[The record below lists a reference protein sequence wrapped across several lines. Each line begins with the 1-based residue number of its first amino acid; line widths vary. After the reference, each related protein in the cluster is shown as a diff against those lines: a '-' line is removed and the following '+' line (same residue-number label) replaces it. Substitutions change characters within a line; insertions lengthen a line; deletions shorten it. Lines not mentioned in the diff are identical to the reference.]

1 MFSYILTIAGVEHHR
16 VCKIFPENIWRKLFL
31 VMICEEEDVGDNQ
44 ADDDKRLQSD
54 QTSQIIHLFCN
65 IDEETDFFL

>member
-1 MFSYILTIAGVEHHR
+1 
-16 VCKIFPENIWRKLFL
+16 
-31 VMICEEEDVGDNQ
+31 MISEEEDVGDNQ